1 MRDTSLVTYCSDYN
15 VRMSEMVRSN
25 QELSR
30 HSQFTE
36 QECLVAKE
44 RGALLLAQIDELKKN
59 MPKKILRRIEADA
72 KRSKEQELGED
83 KDRATSSSSNNCSI
97 S

>member
-1 MRDTSLVTYCSDYN
+1 
-15 VRMSEMVRSN
+15 MSEMVRSN

-30 HSQFTE
+30 HSQFAE

-59 MPKKILRRIEADA
+59 MPKNILRRIEADA
-72 KRSKEQELGED
+72 KKSKEQELGGED
-83 KDRATSSSSNNCSI
+83 KDRSSATSSSSNCSI